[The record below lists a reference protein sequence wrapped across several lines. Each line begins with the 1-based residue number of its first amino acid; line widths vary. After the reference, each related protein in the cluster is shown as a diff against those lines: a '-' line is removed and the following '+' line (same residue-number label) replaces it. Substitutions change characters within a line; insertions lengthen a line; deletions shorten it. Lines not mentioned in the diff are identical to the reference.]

1 MSGEQ
6 MNRANVSADA
16 GRDRLPARVASAAEG
31 ALREQRFVC
40 AIDVLNL
47 IGWLPESAIDAW
59 QQGRLPYLEAAI
71 QTKRGKVSTVLGLL
85 RGWAEERGLK
95 GSEVDYVARTR
106 DRRRLRFS
114 AGGDDA
120 VERAYRTHWLSPQL
134 TEKQV
139 EKLEQRQS
147 RPPDLVVIQP
157 LNDLACS
164 LCGEVRGMVIMENSG
179 PVCLSCAD
187 MDHLVFLP
195 AGDATLSRRAK
206 KASRLSAVVVRF
218 SRSRKRYERQGILVG
233 EEALERAESEC
244 LEDAEARERRRQRA
258 AELREGEDL
267 ALGARMAAEIGRLL
281 PGCPPERAEAIA
293 KRATLRGSGRVGR
306 TAAGRDLDPE
316 AITLAAVASI
326 RHEDTD
332 YDDLLE
338 SGVERAEA
346 RARVAPRVDQILD
359 RWRDGC

>member
-1 MSGEQ
+1 VSGDQ
-6 MNRANVSADA
+6 LNRANVSADA
-16 GRDRLPARVASAAEG
+16 GRDRLPARIASAAEG
-31 ALREQRFVC
+31 ALREQRYVS

-47 IGWLPESAIDAW
+47 LGWLPASAIDAW

-71 QTKRGKVSTVLGLL
+71 QTKPGKASTVLGLL
-85 RGWAEERGLK
+85 RGWAEERGLNS
-95 GSEVDYVARTR
+95 SEVDYVARTR

-120 VERAYRTHWLSPQL
+120 VERAYRTRWLSPQL

-157 LNDLACS
+157 LKGLACS
-164 LCGEVRGMVIMENSG
+164 LCGEVRGIVIMEDSG

-187 MDHLVFLP
+187 MDHLVFVA

-218 SRSRKRYERQGILVG
+218 SRSRKRYERQGILVE

-258 AELREGEDL
+258 AELRAGEDL
-267 ALGARMAAEIGRLL
+267 ALEARMAAEIGRLL

-326 RHEDTD
+326 RHQDTD

-346 RARVAPRVDQILD
+346 RARVAPRVDRVLD
-359 RWRDGC
+359 RWRDG